1 MIDKENI
8 PASWAIIKMKDVA
21 KWSSGGTPLS
31 TNTDYYNGNIPW
43 LIIGDLNDG
52 FVSNSEKQI
61 TKLGLENS
69 SAKMVKPGSVLLA
82 LYGSIG
88 KLAINKIPLATNQ
101 AIAFTEELYE
111 FVDNKFLFHYLFS
124 IRSYLHSLG
133 KGATQK
139 NISQTVL
146 KEVDFPLPPIKEQQQ
161 IVSKIEEL
169 FTDLDKGVEYLTT
182 AQQQLK
188 VYRQAVLKWAFEGK
202 FLKNMSNW
210 QTIQLGNVANAID
223 PQPSHRTPPIS
234 KDGIPYISIKD
245 VDHEN
250 DSINFSTARKVS
262 KTVLIEHLER
272 YKLHSGDFII
282 GKIGTIGK
290 PVRIV
295 LPQEYTLSANVVLIQ
310 PRKINNKFLYYLF
323 QSDLMESQFRNG
335 QKATAQAAFGIQ
347 KVRTMNIPYPEQC
360 QQEYIVH
367 EIESRLSVCDK
378 IEETIA
384 DSLQQAEAL
393 RQSILKKAF
402 EGKLVPQDPND
413 EPASVLLERIK
424 AERETNKPVKKAKEK
439 KVKQSK
445 SKNTVTA

>member
-1 MIDKENI
+1 MIDLNNI
-8 PASWAIIKMKDVA
+8 PPNWTTAKLGEVCDNISLNGIKIKQ
-21 KWSSGGTPLS
+21 KQYLSSGKFPVIDQGQTLIGGYHNEDKFLVTGEPPFIVFGDHTKVKKYVNFKFIAGADGIKVLKPHS
-31 TNTDYYNGNIPW
+31 VFNPKFFYY
-43 LIIGDLNDG
+43 
-52 FVSNSEKQI
+52 
-61 TKLGLENS
+61 
-69 SAKMVKPGSVLLA
+69 LLFA
-82 LYGSIG
+82 V
-88 KLAINKIPLATNQ
+88 KIPDRGYARHFQFLVK
-101 AIAFTEELYE
+101 EE
-111 FVDNKFLFHYLFS
+111 
-124 IRSYLHSLG
+124 I
-133 KGATQK
+133 
-139 NISQTVL
+139 
-146 KEVDFPLPPIKEQQQ
+146 PLPPLPEQHR
-161 IVSKIEEL
+161 IVSKLEEL
-169 FTDLDKGVEYLTT
+169 FTELDKGIEQLQT

-413 EPASVLLERIK
+413 EPAERLLERIR
-424 AERETNKPVKKAKEK
+424 AEKKAAEQRN
-439 KVKQSK
+439 VYR
-445 SKNTVTA
+445 KNTKSNPSSVGAK